1 MHMHTCINF
10 IYVFLSSLNYP
21 ITFLN
26 NYSKLSSF
34 SFKDSFDSISVPAVI
49 VMNAILFRVHI
60 NYVIS

>member
-1 MHMHTCINF
+1 MHMHTCINC

-34 SFKDSFDSISVPAVI
+34 NFKDSFDSVLVPA